1 MPESTIVPPTPTVVV
16 PSTPEPGDTS
26 PGLEQVQRA
35 FDRAYPDRGAQ
46 APAAPVDA
54 PPAPEPQPPPP
65 PTQEAPQERR
75 LPSFL
80 EQQLTGTVEEPPV
93 KLPEAPVEDFPD
105 DLPPEQ
111 KQSRIQGLREAY
123 KKLKAEHEAARN
135 QQPQQDEATKQ
146 RMAALEQRNA
156 QMQGVLQRMGVEQ
169 HSEFQQQIIQPMTNA
184 WQAAATIVQEAGGDP
199 EQLARAVQLHGK
211 EHFEALDE
219 VFEDL
224 PESAKMEAHQAI
236 AAYKRL
242 DKVRQNALA
251 NAPKTYEALHKK
263 DLEREYANV
272 NQQRK
277 EMANLF
283 DDAVRTLREEAKVEV
298 LQRTTDP
305 ESAWWNEQGD
315 SIVNTAK
322 QLYLENT
329 DMRKM
334 AMAVLLAP
342 MADAYRKLW
351 IQERMKNQKT
361 EGMIKERYGAEPYLG
376 AGGGGNG
383 TEASMA
389 EDLKKPF
396 SQVFLREFH
405 RAQAR
410 NR

>member
-1 MPESTIVPPTPTVVV
+1 M
-16 PSTPEPGDTS
+16 
-26 PGLEQVQRA
+26 
-35 FDRAYPDRGAQ
+35 
-46 APAAPVDA
+46 
-54 PPAPEPQPPPP
+54 
-65 PTQEAPQERR
+65 
-75 LPSFL
+75 PSFL
-80 EQQLTGTVEEPPV
+80 EQQIAPDAPAPT
-93 KLPEAPVEDFPD
+93 PEQAIEDFPD

-111 KQSRIQGLREAY
+111 KQSRIKGLRDAY
-123 KKLKAEHEAARN
+123 KRLKQEHESLR
-135 QQPQQDEATKQ
+135 QTPQSDDATRQ
-146 RMAALEQRNA
+146 ELERVQGQNR
-156 QMQGVLQRMGVEQ
+156 QMQEVLSRMGVEQ
-169 HSEFQQQIIQPMTNA
+169 HSEFQKQVIAPMTHA
-184 WQAAATIVQEAGGDP
+184 WQTAAGIVQEAGGDP

-219 VFEDL
+219 VFDEL

-263 DLEREYANV
+263 DLERQYQNV
-272 NQQRK
+272 TEQRK

-305 ESAWWNEQGD
+305 EANWWNEQGD
-315 SIVNTAK
+315 SIVNVAK

-334 AMAVLLAP
+334 AMAVLMAP
-342 MADAYRKLW
+342 MADVYRKLW
-351 IQERMKNQKT
+351 MQERMNHQKT
-361 EGMIKERYGAEPYLG
+361 NDMVKERYGAEPYLG
-376 AGGGGNG
+376 ASGGGNG
-383 TEASMA
+383 AGDPQMKD
-389 EDLKKPF
+389 DLKRPF
-396 SQVFLREFH
+396 NEVFLREFH

>member
-1 MPESTIVPPTPTVVV
+1 M
-16 PSTPEPGDTS
+16 
-26 PGLEQVQRA
+26 
-35 FDRAYPDRGAQ
+35 
-46 APAAPVDA
+46 
-54 PPAPEPQPPPP
+54 
-65 PTQEAPQERR
+65 
-75 LPSFL
+75 PSFL
-80 EQQLTGTVEEPPV
+80 EQQLGTVPEPPV
-93 KLPEAPVEDFPD
+93 KLPEAPIEDFPD

-123 KKLKAEHEAARN
+123 KRLKTEHETLRTQA
-135 QQPQQDEATKQ
+135 PQQDEASKQ

-156 QMQGVLQRMGVEQ
+156 QMQEVLQRMGVEQ
-169 HSEFQQQIIQPMTNA
+169 HAEFQQQIIQPMTSA
-184 WQAAATIVQEAGGDP
+184 WQTAAGIVQEAGGDP

-219 VFEDL
+219 VFEEL

-242 DKVRQNALA
+242 DKARQKALA
-251 NAPKTYEALHKK
+251 EAPKTYEALHKR
-263 DLEREYANV
+263 DLEREYQNV
-272 NQQRK
+272 NAQRK
-277 EMANLF
+277 EMANMF

-361 EGMIKERYGAEPYLG
+361 EGMIKERYGAEPYVG
-376 AGGGGNG
+376 STGGGNG
-383 TEASMA
+383 SEAQMK
-389 EDLKKPF
+389 EDLKQPF
-396 SQVFLREFH
+396 DKVFLREFH